1 MYKYKCYLCERE
13 ETVSDEIE
21 VFNQPIPLYVKRYME
36 TKNEIRP
43 LCNDCYHKVK
53 HQKEKSVY
61 LYVKFLKLK
70 NEIFK
75 KLRDLKNDKE

>member
-1 MYKYKCYLCERE
+1 MFKYKCYLCERE
-13 ETVSDEIE
+13 ETVSDEFE

-36 TKNEIRP
+36 TKSEIRP
-43 LCNDCYHKVK
+43 LCNDCYHKLK
-53 HQKEKSVY
+53 YQKEKSVY